1 MQRLLEKLRLS
12 NNLIKPVI
20 LRYDNTKV
28 NKYCMSLE
36 GIMIKIYEHEVS
48 KNSMNDLFYIDDS
61 KWVLV
66 ATADAIE
73 AAKNY
78 PRRKRCVYRYIDTN
92 EKSNKY
98 KYNKVYNL
106 NSNGTDV
113 AICIAEDDEQAYE
126 IKDYAQD
133 VMNTKLGIGQ

>member
-1 MQRLLEKLRLS
+1 MRIQS
-12 NNLIKPVI
+12 
-20 LRYDNTKV
+20 
-28 NKYCMSLE
+28 MSLE

-66 ATADAIE
+66 ATADTIE

-133 VMNTKLGIGQ
+133 VMNTKLEMGQ

>member
-1 MQRLLEKLRLS
+1 MRIQS
-12 NNLIKPVI
+12 
-20 LRYDNTKV
+20 
-28 NKYCMSLE
+28 MSLE

-133 VMNTKLGIGQ
+133 VMNTKLEIGQ